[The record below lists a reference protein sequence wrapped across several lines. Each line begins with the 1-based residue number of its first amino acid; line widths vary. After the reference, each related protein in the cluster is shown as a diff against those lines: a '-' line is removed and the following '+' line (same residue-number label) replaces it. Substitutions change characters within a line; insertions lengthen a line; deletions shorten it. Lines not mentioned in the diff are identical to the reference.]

1 MEKQPKL
8 HIIGVLH
15 GDISSRED
23 APKNY
28 SESEIIG
35 GLMRSGRN
43 ISNRKIYWY
52 ISWLAE
58 IIFYPLLAS

>member
-23 APKNY
+23 APKKY

-43 ISNRKIYWY
+43 ISNRKIY
-52 ISWLAE
+52 
-58 IIFYPLLAS
+58 